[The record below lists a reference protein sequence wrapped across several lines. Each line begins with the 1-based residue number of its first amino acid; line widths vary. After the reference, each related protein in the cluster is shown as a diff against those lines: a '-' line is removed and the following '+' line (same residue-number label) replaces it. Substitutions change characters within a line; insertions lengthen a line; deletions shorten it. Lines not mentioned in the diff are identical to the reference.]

1 MRAEEHALE
10 ILGTAV
16 QIEREGYAFYTAAAA
31 QTKDPN
37 AVKMFL
43 SLARDEIEHL
53 GRLEMV
59 FCALTKE
66 RQWPTWNRNGGRGR
80 VIFPAPGEAVPTAT
94 PDAHELEALQY
105 GMKAEKESIAFYQ
118 QALKGA
124 TAPEARSMYEYLI
137 AEEEGHLRILQAEY
151 DHLTRTGFW
160 FDFQELSL
168 EVRD

>member
-10 ILGTAV
+10 VLRTAV
-16 QIEREGYAFYTAAAA
+16 QIEREGYTFYAAAAA

-43 SLARDEIEHL
+43 SLARDEMEHL

-59 FCALTKE
+59 YCALTKG
-66 RQWPTWNRNGGRGR
+66 RQWPEWSRNGERGR
-80 VIFPAPGEAVPTAT
+80 IIFPAPQEAVPEAT

-105 GMKAEKESIAFYQ
+105 GMQAERESIAFYQ
-118 QALKGA
+118 QALKDA
-124 TAPEARSMYEYLI
+124 TAVEAQIMYEYLI
-137 AEEEGHLRILQAEY
+137 TEEEGHLSILQAEY
-151 DHLTRTGFW
+151 DHLTQTGFW